1 MNHSV
6 NVFSPAQTL
15 AIAEA
20 ADAELSRRSL
30 LDFAARTYAGWIDA
44 PHLSMIAAQLELVE
58 RGELKRLI
66 VNLPPRHGKSL
77 LCSSIF
83 PAWYL
88 GRHPRRNVIMA
99 THSAE
104 LSERNSRA
112 ARSLVQDSR
121 WPFDSHLSS
130 DSSSAS
136 RWNLDKGGGVYACGL
151 GGSVTGR
158 GANVLIIDDLQH
170 DSGSDGDREAAWQWF
185 CEIATP
191 RLEPSGAIVA
201 IGTRF
206 AEDDVFG
213 RLLDGSDAGEWT
225 VLRLP
230 ALAEEGDPMGRSAGE
245 PLWPERMAAAEFA
258 SRRRSMGSR
267 WFECQFQQNPVPH
280 EGNLIR
286 SEWIQRYD
294 QPPDEF
300 TKVVCALDAAAKV
313 GVANDYSAIVKI
325 GIAKGAFYVLDV
337 WRAKVEF
344 PALIRRVAA
353 LGDETPKPSA
363 IYVEDA
369 SNATALIQALKR
381 EAHLPIV
388 PVTAKGSKVSRV
400 EGITGTLEAKKVFIP
415 KEAPWLIDFERE
427 LLSFPASKHDDMVD
441 ALTLAL
447 SQLTGRNL
455 PSNWWFE
462 FGNPAENRY
471 FFGDDDKSPES
482 ESHVTHG
489 GSVSA
494 ALHSLH
500 S

>member
-1 MNHSV
+1 MTAYSADQAV
-6 NVFSPAQTL
+6 
-15 AIAEA
+15 AIADA
-20 ADAELSRRSL
+20 ADEELSRRSP
-30 LDFAARTYAGWIDA
+30 LDFAERVYPGWMNA
-44 PHLSMIAAQLELVE
+44 PHLSMIAALLERVE
-58 RGELKRLI
+58 GGELRRLI

-77 LCSSIF
+77 LCSSVF

-112 ARSLVQDSR
+112 ARALVQDSR
-121 WPFDSHLSS
+121 WPFDSRLSG

-136 RWNLDKGGGVYACGL
+136 RWNLDIGGGVYACGL
-151 GGSVTGR
+151 GGSITGR
-158 GANVLIIDDLQH
+158 GANVLVIDDLQH
-170 DSGSDGDREAAWQWF
+170 DSGSDGDRETAWRWF

-191 RLEPSGAIVA
+191 RLEPNAAIVA
-201 IGTRF
+201 VGTRF

-213 RLLDGSDAGEWT
+213 RLLDGPDAKEWT

-230 ALAEEGDPMGRSAGE
+230 ALAEEGDPIGRKQGE
-245 PLWPERMAAAEFA
+245 ALWPERIGVAELEG
-258 SRRRSMGSR
+258 RRRSMGSR
-267 WFECQFQQNPVPH
+267 WFECQFQQNPVPA

-286 SEWIQRYD
+286 AEWFQRYETA
-294 QPPDEF
+294 PTEF

-325 GIAKGAFYVLDV
+325 GVAKGAFYVLDV

-344 PALIRRVAA
+344 PALIRRVTA

-388 PVTAKGSKVSRV
+388 PVAAKGSKISRV
-400 EGITGTLEAKKVFIP
+400 EGITGTLEAKKVFLP
-415 KEAPWLIDFERE
+415 KEAPWLLDFERE
-427 LLSFPASKHDDMVD
+427 LLSFPAGKHDDMVD

-447 SQLTGRNL
+447 SKLTGRNL
-455 PSNWWFE
+455 PANWWFE
-462 FGNPAENRY
+462 FGGLGENRY
-471 FFGDDDKSPES
+471 FFGDDDKSPEIE
-482 ESHVTHG
+482 ESVAYTG
-489 GSVSA
+489 GVA
-494 ALHSLH
+494 AAIQKLRS
-500 S
+500 